1 MLDPE
6 FRTDFRRYWEDK
18 GKPANGSMLS
28 IDYQYLTD
36 LFAEIRGQFDF
47 LRGKKFT
54 PHFAR
59 KTHVNV
65 LREAGVPL
73 ETITGDAR
81 AGDGYVGVG

>member
-1 MLDPE
+1 
-6 FRTDFRRYWEDK
+6 
-18 GKPANGSMLS
+18 MLS

-54 PHFAR
+54 RHFAR

-73 ETITGDAR
+73 ETIAGDAR
-81 AGDGYVGVG
+81 AGEGYVGVGWLIFKR